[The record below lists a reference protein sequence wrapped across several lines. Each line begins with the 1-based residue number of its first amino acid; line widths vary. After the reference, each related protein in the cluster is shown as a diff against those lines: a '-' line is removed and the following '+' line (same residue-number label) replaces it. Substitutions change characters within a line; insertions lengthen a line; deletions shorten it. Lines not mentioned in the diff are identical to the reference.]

1 MIGHDDF
8 DDDTKACK
16 DVVHVYININ
26 ILIYKRLSSWTA

>member
-8 DDDTKACK
+8 DDDTKVCK
-16 DVVHVYININ
+16 DIVYVYIN